1 MFTPA
6 DLARP
11 RPKPPSQPPP
21 SRSRGSADVEKERAQ
36 RALRALVADP
46 AADFAALP
54 ADEFFAALKC
64 ACQDGVANPAL
75 IADAGRRI
83 TSGESGPREL
93 HQVLLA
99 APDHHAWA
107 EARIQAMEAVA
118 RAPEMAISVVS
129 AEAQRLGVAGMQV
142 TESAEGAVFTAVA
155 SLDRDGT
162 RVEGTQQYGGNKKT
176 ARQAAAVSLL
186 AELTGLAVPD
196 HEPLAVWSAGVGQND
211 MAAPAAALAKGLTA
225 SELELWLDHE
235 AGKPEPD
242 PELLGFVRSGALSTR
257 SLYLLLFEANPQG
270 WADARATAWEA
281 LISAPSAAGGVLSMY
296 SQARSWP
303 TVRYVE
309 AGEYSAV
316 AAMPLPGGLVV
327 GEPCHA
333 AGPKAARAGAALA
346 LLREL
351 APPAAVVPEAPVS
364 DRNPVAVLNE
374 WSQRGDIAALSYE
387 QAASGPPHAPVFTC
401 TVTCTH
407 VTGSYAG
414 VADGSNKNEAKVA
427 AAAGLLE
434 QLAAQEQSAVVRLAR
449 AVAAE
454 ARSPQGILGRLVRV
468 GCALDFQSS
477 RQFRIGH
484 PAGAELAVLANWDV
498 PLMVALPV
506 LAALDMTAL
515 DVAADRLHASV
526 RTWAA
531 ATRSA
536 LEAIST
542 RRVYPALDAEGRDCW
557 RLAADLGAASAGP
570 SDSQCGPSALLDDF
584 LDAVANA
591 MLRPPGA
598 RFVVGDEPYAGRARV
613 LAGDAADWADRCAEA
628 ADPTPPKPMSVRIH
642 LPADD
647 GSPLRAELRAE
658 YLGHAEHRLL
668 RRATRRWPPLARIR
682 HDGEI
687 RGEDAV
693 ELLGPAGEQLAA
705 LGITVEWPSDL
716 VRGLGASTVL
726 QSRSAVGSSAHG
738 GLGDIVDLSWQL
750 TLDDDPLS
758 EAEAEAVAAQAGLV
772 RLRERWVLID
782 PATVRRARER
792 TLGEV
797 SGAQALAGALT
808 GQIAVDGR
816 DIPCFAAGR
825 LADLIGALRDAG
837 EQASADIP
845 DGLEATLRGYQRI
858 AVQWLARTTA
868 LGFGALLADDMGLG
882 KTLTVITF
890 HLQRAAGPTLVVC
903 PASLL
908 ANWER
913 EFARFAPGVPVR
925 RYHGTARSLGE
936 FKPGQVIVTTYGT
949 LLRDAD
955 ELAGVRWDMVVADEA
970 QQVKNHRS
978 QAARA
983 LRSVSAG
990 ARIAV
995 TGTPVENSLS
1005 ELWAIL
1011 DWTNPGL
1018 FGTLSAFRER
1028 YGRAAEGAVG
1038 RAAEG
1043 GAEREAWEDAARR
1056 LSRLIS
1062 PFLMRRRKTDP
1073 GVAPELPDKVV
1084 SDRFVQLTGEQAAL
1098 YKAATTETLARIQA
1112 STGIARRG
1120 QVLRLLQSLRQICNS
1135 PAHFLRQ
1142 SADDWDADVE
1152 AARSGKLATLEE
1164 LMDSV
1169 TSAGE
1174 AGLIFTG
1181 YVSMGH
1187 LLRAHLLARGM
1198 TAEFLHGGTPTARR
1212 QEMVDR
1218 FQSGH
1223 GHALILSVRAAGT
1236 GLNLTRAGHVIHF
1249 DRPWNPAVEDQA
1261 TDRAHRIGQHRTVNV
1276 HHLIAEGTVEDRI
1289 AALLARKR
1297 KLTEAVLAS
1306 GESALTELDDGEL
1319 RALVSLSQDLGSG
1332 GAA

>member
-11 RPKPPSQPPP
+11 RPKPPSPPP
-21 SRSRGSADVEKERAQ
+21 QSGTRGSVHVEKERAQ

-46 AADFAALP
+46 AADFATLP

-75 IADAGRRI
+75 IADAERRI

-99 APDHHAWA
+99 SPDHHAWA
-107 EARIQAMEAVA
+107 EARIRAMEVVA
-118 RAPEMAISVVS
+118 RAPAMAISVVS

-142 TESAEGAVFTAVA
+142 TESAEGAVFTAMA
-155 SLDRDGT
+155 ALDLDGT
-162 RVEGTQQYGGNKKT
+162 RVEGKQQYGGNKKT

-196 HEPLAVWSAGVGQND
+196 GEPLAVSSAGVGQND
-211 MAAPAAALAKGLTA
+211 MAASAAAPEKGLTA

-242 PELLGFVRSGALSTR
+242 PELLGFVRSSALSTR

-303 TVRYVE
+303 TVRYIE

-327 GEPCHA
+327 GEPCYA

-407 VTGSYAG
+407 ATGSYAS
-414 VADGSNKNEAKVA
+414 VADGSNKNEAKVV

-434 QLAAQEQSAVVRLAR
+434 QLAAQEQSAAARLAR
-449 AVAAE
+449 AAAAE

-468 GCALDFQSS
+468 GCAVDFQAS

-484 PAGAELAVLANWDV
+484 PAGAELAEPLANWDV

-506 LAALDMTAL
+506 LAALDVAAL
-515 DVAADRLHASV
+515 DVAGRLHASV

-531 ATRSA
+531 AARSA
-536 LEAIST
+536 LEAISA

-557 RLAADLGAASAGP
+557 RLADREAASA
-570 SDSQCGPSALLDDF
+570 SPSALLDDF

-598 RFVVGDEPYAGRARV
+598 LLVVGDEPYAGRARV
-613 LAGDAADWADRCAEA
+613 LGGDAAEWADRCAEA
-628 ADPTPPKPMSVRIH
+628 ADPTPPKPIAVRIH

-668 RRATRRWPPLARIR
+668 RRARRCWPLLERIS

-687 RGEDAV
+687 RGEDAAA
-693 ELLGPAGEQLAA
+693 LLGPAGEQLAA
-705 LGITVEWPSDL
+705 HGITVEWPSGL

-726 QSRSAVGSSAHG
+726 RSRSAVGSAAQG

-758 EAEAEAVAAQAGLV
+758 EAEAAAVAAHAGLV

-782 PATVRRARER
+782 PVTARRARER

-797 SGAQALAGALT
+797 SGAQALAAALT
-808 GQIAVDGR
+808 GQIAVDGQ
-816 DIPCFAAGR
+816 DIPCSAAGR

-837 EQASADIP
+837 EQAPADIP

-890 HLQRAAGPTLVVC
+890 HLHRAAGPTLVAC

-955 ELAGVRWDMVVADEA
+955 ELAEVRWDMVVADEA

-983 LRSVSAG
+983 LRSLPAG

-1011 DWTNPGL
+1011 DWINPGL
-1018 FGTLSAFRER
+1018 FGTLGAFRER
-1028 YGRAAEGAVG
+1028 YGRPAE

-1043 GAEREAWEDAARR
+1043 GAEREAEQDAARR

-1142 SADDWDADVE
+1142 SADEWDADAEV
-1152 AARSGKLATLEE
+1152 ARSGKLATLEE

-1169 TSAGE
+1169 AGAGE
-1174 AGLIFTG
+1174 AALIFTG

-1198 TAEFLHGGTPTARR
+1198 AAEFLHGGTPTARR

-1261 TDRAHRIGQHRTVNV
+1261 TDRAHRIGQHHTVNV

>member
-21 SRSRGSADVEKERAQ
+21 SRSRGRADVEKERAQ

-46 AADFAALP
+46 AADFATLP
-54 ADEFFAALKC
+54 ADEFFAVLKC
-64 ACQDGVANPAL
+64 ACQESMANPAL
-75 IADAGRRI
+75 IADAVRRI

-93 HQVLLA
+93 HQVLFA
-99 APDHHAWA
+99 ARDQHAWA
-107 EARIQAMEAVA
+107 EVRSRAMEAA
-118 RAPEMAISVVS
+118 ACAPEMAISIVS
-129 AEAQRLGVAGMQV
+129 TEAQRLGVAGMQV
-142 TESAEGAVFTAVA
+142 TESAAGAVFTALA

-162 RVEGTQQYGGNKKT
+162 RVEGTQQRGSNKKT
-176 ARQAAAVSLL
+176 ARQAAALSLL

-196 HEPLAVWSAGVGQND
+196 REPPAAGPANVGQND
-211 MAAPAAALAKGLTA
+211 MAAPAGAPAPGLTA

-242 PELLGFVRSGALSTR
+242 PELLGFLQSCALSTR

-351 APPAAVVPEAPVS
+351 APPAAVAPVAPVS
-364 DRNPVAVLNE
+364 DRHPVAVLNE
-374 WSQRGDIAALSYE
+374 WAQRGDIAALSYE

-407 VTGSYAG
+407 VTGSYAS
-414 VADGSNKNEAKVA
+414 VAEGSNKNEAKVA

-434 QLAAQEQSAVVRLAR
+434 QLAAQEQSAAARLAR

-454 ARSPQGILGRLVRV
+454 AHSPQGILGRLVRV
-468 GCALDFQSS
+468 GCALDFQAS

-484 PAGAELAVLANWDV
+484 PAGAELAEPLANWDV

-506 LAALDMTAL
+506 LAALDLSAL

-536 LEAIST
+536 LEAISA
-542 RRVYPALDAEGRDCW
+542 RHVYPALDAEGRDCW
-557 RLAADLGAASAGP
+557 RLAADLEAASA
-570 SDSQCGPSALLDDF
+570 GPSALLDDF

-598 RFVVGDEPYAGRARV
+598 QFVVGDEPYAGRARV
-613 LAGDAADWADRCAEA
+613 LGGAAADWADRCAEA

-658 YLGHAEHRLL
+658 YLGHAEHRVL
-668 RRATRRWPPLARIR
+668 RRATRCWPPLERIR

-687 RGEDAV
+687 RGEDAA

-705 LGITVEWPSDL
+705 HGITVEWPSGL
-716 VRGLGASTVL
+716 VSGLGASTVL
-726 QSRSAVGSSAHG
+726 QSRSAAGSSAHG

-750 TLDDDPLS
+750 TLDGDPLS

-782 PATVRRARER
+782 PVTARRARER

-797 SGAQALAGALT
+797 SGAQALAAALT
-808 GQIAVDGR
+808 GQIAVDGQ
-816 DIPCFAAGR
+816 DIPCSAAGR

-837 EQASADIP
+837 EQAPADIP
-845 DGLEATLRGYQRI
+845 DGLEATLRGYQRL

-890 HLQRAAGPTLVVC
+890 HLHRAAGPTLVAC

-955 ELAGVRWDMVVADEA
+955 QLAGVRWDMVVADEA

-1018 FGTLSAFRER
+1018 FGTLSAFRDR
-1028 YGRAAEGAVG
+1028 YGRAAERAAG

-1043 GAEREAWEDAARR
+1043 GAEREAEEDAARR

-1062 PFLMRRRKTDP
+1062 PFFMRRRKTDP

-1098 YKAATTETLARIQA
+1098 YKAATAETLARIQA

-1174 AGLIFTG
+1174 AALIFTG

-1198 TAEFLHGGTPTARR
+1198 SAEFLHGGTPTARR

-1319 RALVSLSQDLGSG
+1319 RALVSLSSG